1 MIKLADDASEA
12 DKMAWDKYLNDRT
25 DVGILMIGSMENDT
39 QDQFMEFMND
49 PQEMMEEIKT
59 YYQKNSRAERYDTL
73 RELFLS
79 RLNAGDEVGP
89 HVLKMKH
96 IFDRL
101 ASPGHTFSEQLK
113 SDIVLIS
120 LPKIYGD
127 AIIDCNFH
135 NMDMTIKELI
145 RQFVTLLLFHRD
157 E

>member
-1 MIKLADDASEA
+1 MEFLNPQDMMDEIKL
-12 DKMAWDKYLNDRT
+12 Y
-25 DVGILMIGSMENDT
+25 
-39 QDQFMEFMND
+39 F
-49 PQEMMEEIKT
+49 
-59 YYQKNSRAERYDTL
+59 QKNARAERYNTL

-96 IFDRL
+96 LFDRL

-135 NMDMTIKELI
+135 NMDKTIKELHGML
-145 RQFVTLLLFHRD
+145 VTS
-157 E
+157 EKNSQG